1 MLCDPGYC
9 ARPVHRDSKLHI
21 SEKYPL
27 IVSTPHALLQ
37 YNVKSLSNVRT
48 VIVDEADLIIAN
60 AGKSFRKLLGS
71 FKEHSKAIEQV
82 YTPGNKPRQFIFA
95 AATLPHRGRNNVLK
109 QITKSFPD
117 VVHISSSMVH
127 QYVSTVTSVDIFM
140 EEEEKL
146 LQLLRCINI
155 LSNGLQN
162 FGNSFESLADEN
174 RLNLLSAPQQNKQ
187 LRILVFANT
196 VATARN
202 VFEFL
207 NCQEATTFDI
217 PNTKTD
223 NGTEGGLDVF
233 CQHKILEDF
242 MESSVFTRV
251 KLLKVFSTETG
262 SLLPWRGNIGLLHKE
277 VAMSER
283 QEILEKF
290 KTGEIIVLVSTD
302 LASRGLDVHGI
313 SHVIQFDYARNA
325 VDVLHRAGRTAR
337 AGAQGTGRY

>member
-1 MLCDPGYC
+1 M
-9 ARPVHRDSKLHI
+9 
-21 SEKYPL
+21 
-27 IVSTPHALLQ
+27 LQ
-37 YNVKSLSNVRT
+37 YNIKSLSNVRT

-60 AGKSFRKLLGS
+60 AGKSFRKLLWS

-146 LQLLRCINI
+146 PQLLRCLNI
-155 LSNGLQN
+155 LNNGLQ
-162 FGNSFESLADEN
+162 NSFESLADNN
-174 RLNLLSAPQQNKQ
+174 RLNLLSAPQRNKQ

-207 NCQEATTFDI
+207 NCQEATTFDV

-233 CQHKILEDF
+233 CQHKILEDVV
-242 MESSVFTRV
+242 ESSIFTKM
-251 KLLKVFSTETG
+251 KLLKCFSTKTG

-290 KTGEIIVLVSTD
+290 KTSEIIVLVSTD

-337 AGAQGTGRY
+337 AGAQGTGK

>member
-1 MLCDPGYC
+1 MLCDPGYRAC
-9 ARPVHRDSKLHI
+9 PVHRDSKLHI
-21 SEKYPL
+21 SEQYPL

-37 YNVKSLSNVRT
+37 YNIKSLSNVRT
-48 VIVDEADLIIAN
+48 VIVDEADLIVAN
-60 AGKSFRKLLGS
+60 AGKSFRKLLWS

-146 LQLLRCINI
+146 PQLLRCLNI
-155 LSNGLQN
+155 LNNGLQ
-162 FGNSFESLADEN
+162 NSFESLADNN
-174 RLNLLSAPQQNKQ
+174 RLNLLSAPQRNKQ

-207 NCQEATTFDI
+207 NSQEATTFDV

-233 CQHKILEDF
+233 CQHKILEDVV
-242 MESSVFTRV
+242 ESSIFTKM
-251 KLLKVFSTETG
+251 KLLKCFSTKTG

-290 KTGEIIVLVSTD
+290 KTSEIIVLVSTD

-337 AGAQGTGRY
+337 AGAQGTGK